1 MLITDL
7 SLLFRLLIGHVV
19 GDFLV
24 QTRSMVQEKEAMNWK
39 SSRLYIHA
47 GLYSLVVY
55 LMSSAWAQGVWLIP
69 VLFASHALI
78 DGWKA
83 TRRKRT
89 YSFMIDQ
96 MLHLAVLVVAF
107 FLLSTAWVAPEK
119 LFWFWKS
126 PRVLCAVLGYLLVLW
141 PFGRLMQVLTFP
153 LRSQIEG
160 QSSRGL
166 ESAGFWIG
174 CLERAFL
181 LSFILLNYLPGV
193 ALLLGLKS
201 IFRFGEIKDP
211 DNRKEAE
218 YILIG
223 TLLSFGFAIGVGLV
237 IKYISLRLL

>member
-1 MLITDL
+1 
-7 SLLFRLLIGHVV
+7 
-19 GDFLV
+19 
-24 QTRSMVQEKEAMNWK
+24 MVRDKEAMGWK

-47 GLYSLVVY
+47 CLYSFIVY
-55 LMSSAWAQGVWLIP
+55 LMSTTWARGLWLLP
-69 VLFASHALI
+69 VLFLSHALI

-96 MLHLAVLVVAF
+96 MIHLVVLGVAF

-126 PRVLCAVLGYLLVLW
+126 PRVLCVVFGYLLVLW
-141 PFGRLMQVLTFP
+141 PFGRLMQVLTSP

-166 ESAGFWIG
+166 ESAGLWIG
-174 CLERAFL
+174 CLERTFL

-211 DNRKEAE
+211 DNRKETE

-223 TLLSFGFAIGVGLV
+223 TLLSFGLAIGVGIA
-237 IKYISLRLL
+237 IKHIFLRLP

>member
-7 SLLFRLLIGHVV
+7 SLLFRLLIGHIV
-19 GDFLV
+19 GDFIF
-24 QTRSMVQEKEAMNWK
+24 QTRSMVQEKEAMGWR
-39 SSRLYIHA
+39 SSRLYLHA
-47 GLYSLVVY
+47 GLYSLAVY
-55 LMSSAWAQGVWLIP
+55 LMSSAWAQGVWLMP

-107 FLLSTAWVAPEK
+107 FLLSTAWVAQEK
-119 LFWFWKS
+119 FFWFWKS
-126 PRVLCAVLGYLLVLW
+126 PRVLCVVLGYLLVLW
-141 PFGRLMQVLTFP
+141 PFGRLMQVLTSP

-166 ESAGFWIG
+166 ESAGLWIG

-181 LSFILLNYLPGV
+181 LSFILLNYLTGV

-237 IKYISLRLL
+237 IKYISLRLP